1 MDHPQ
6 TLDLPLYSI
15 EHDQL
20 ALRVEQ
26 EGIVLLKN
34 DRNVLPLDS
43 NKTCTIA
50 VIGPNAFPSVTGGG
64 GSSLVT
70 PFKADSILTG
80 LYDYLSV
87 HGPNSPGCNAKVLY
101 DSGMPNHAEIFDHK
115 TFDHGM
121 QQSIFNKG
129 DWSGIPAAS
138 TIDFMSDEVH
148 TTVQKGISARWEGTF
163 TAPQSGQYYIAVAS
177 KSGDGYSVLV
187 NGKKVSW
194 ELSNQADSV
203 RYFPANLLAGQ
214 MASVQIN
221 LVPTGT
227 DLAVGVAMRSER
239 DLFSE
244 HALQIAKTADAVVCA
259 VGYNREIEREGMD
272 RSFTLPWPQNK
283 LIREIASTNKNT
295 IVTINSGGNVDMNS
309 WIDNI
314 PALLQLWYPGQ
325 AGGAALASILFGEV
339 SPTGKLPVTFEKQ
352 WADNPVYS
360 SYYLSATGENSIRS
374 VKYSEGVFVGYR
386 AFAGSNIHPQFPFG
400 YGLSYSSFALSNLQL
415 DRSTMFSQDQLGI
428 SVDIEN
434 IGKRR
439 SAEVVQV
446 YVGDPSA
453 KVHRPVKELK
463 SFAKVWLE
471 PGETRT
477 VKFTLDPRAFSYWD
491 EKQEKWIIDPGN
503 FEIYVGS
510 SSEDTPLHSTFTVQ

>member
-1 MDHPQ
+1 
-6 TLDLPLYSI
+6 
-15 EHDQL
+15 
-20 ALRVEQ
+20 
-26 EGIVLLKN
+26 
-34 DRNVLPLDS
+34 
-43 NKTCTIA
+43 
-50 VIGPNAFPSVTGGG
+50 
-64 GSSLVT
+64 
-70 PFKADSILTG
+70 
-80 LYDYLSV
+80 
-87 HGPNSPGCNAKVLY
+87 
-101 DSGMPNHAEIFDHK
+101 
-115 TFDHGM
+115 
-121 QQSIFNKG
+121 
-129 DWSGIPAAS
+129 
-138 TIDFMSDEVH
+138 
-148 TTVQKGISARWEGTF
+148 
-163 TAPQSGQYYIAVAS
+163 
-177 KSGDGYSVLV
+177 
-187 NGKKVSW
+187 
-194 ELSNQADSV
+194 
-203 RYFPANLLAGQ
+203 
-214 MASVQIN
+214 
-221 LVPTGT
+221 VPTGT